1 MFRKTGETGRKGTGM
16 LIGMRGTVWK
26 KDEEEKA
33 VNFEVQGLIHSVMV
47 TRALFE
53 RLALKA
59 AADIVVVR
67 QFSAQNMTDERLFG
81 FNDFAELEM
90 FKDLISVN
98 RVGGTTAINLLWL
111 PKEKLVEAVVWQKPE
126 IIVQAGVKRLG
137 VDLIKNIILD
147 LHNKWT
153 RIYGRA

>member
-1 MFRKTGETGRKGTGM
+1 M
-16 LIGMRGTVWK
+16 LIGMRGNVWK
-26 KDEEEKA
+26 KNEEEKSITLEIHGM
-33 VNFEVQGLIHSVMV
+33 VHLIMV

-53 RLALKA
+53 RLKVDVQNDL
-59 AADIVVVR
+59 VVVR

-81 FNDFAELEM
+81 LTDFKELEM
-90 FKDLISVN
+90 FNDLISVN

-137 VDLIKNIILD
+137 ADLIKNIILD

-153 RIYGRA
+153 RVYGRA